1 MGWSRQQMAQRVAAD
16 LRDGQYVNVGIGM
29 PTLIPGALPAGRRI
43 VLHSENGVLGVGPHP
58 EPGLEDEDLIDA
70 GKAPI
75 TAAKGASFF
84 SSSVSFGMI
93 RSQRIDVAVL
103 GGLQVS
109 AGGDLANWSVP
120 GRAAKGI
127 GGAMDLVHGAKR
139 VIVMMTHC
147 TADGQPK
154 LVERCSLPLT
164 GVGCVDMVVTDLGVF
179 AIDGGLRLVELAP
192 GETIESVAA
201 VTGCSFTRL

>member
-1 MGWSRQQMAQRVAAD
+1 MGWSRQQMAQRVAAE
-16 LRDGQYVNVGIGM
+16 LQDGQYVNVGIGM

-179 AIDGGLRLVELAP
+179 AVDGGLRLVELAP
-192 GETIESVAA
+192 GETVESVAA

>member
-1 MGWSRQQMAQRVAAD
+1 MGWSRQQMAQRVAAE
-16 LRDGQYVNVGIGM
+16 LQDGQYVNVGIGM

-192 GETIESVAA
+192 GETVESVAA

>member
-1 MGWSRQQMAQRVAAD
+1 MGWSRQQMAQRVAAE
-16 LRDGQYVNVGIGM
+16 LQDGQYVNVGIGM

>member
-1 MGWSRQQMAQRVAAD
+1 MGWSRQQMAQRVAAE
-16 LRDGQYVNVGIGM
+16 LQDGQYVNVGIGM

-154 LVERCSLPLT
+154 LVEQCSLPLT
-164 GVGCVDMVVTDLGVF
+164 GAGCVDMVVTDLGVF

>member
-1 MGWSRQQMAQRVAAD
+1 MGWSRQQMAQRVAAE
-16 LRDGQYVNVGIGM
+16 LQDGQYVNVGIGM

-154 LVERCSLPLT
+154 LVEQCSLPLT
-164 GVGCVDMVVTDLGVF
+164 GAGCVDMVVTDLGVF

-192 GETIESVAA
+192 GETIDSVAA

>member
-1 MGWSRQQMAQRVAAD
+1 MRWTRQQMAQRVAAE
-16 LRDGQYVNVGIGM
+16 LQDGQYVNVGIGM

>member
-1 MGWSRQQMAQRVAAD
+1 MGWSRQQMAQRVAAE
-16 LRDGQYVNVGIGM
+16 LQDGQYVNVGIGM

-154 LVERCSLPLT
+154 LVEQCSLPLT
-164 GVGCVDMVVTDLGVF
+164 GAGCVDIVVTDLGVF

>member
-1 MGWSRQQMAQRVAAD
+1 MGWTRQHMAERVAAE
-16 LRDGQYVNVGIGM
+16 LFDGQYVNLGIGM

-43 VLHSENGVLGVGPHP
+43 VLHSENGVLGVGPRP
-58 EPGLEDEDLIDA
+58 AVGCEDEDLIDA

-109 AGGDLANWSVP
+109 AGGDLANWCVP

-147 TADGQPK
+147 TVDGQPK
-154 LVERCSLPLT
+154 LVEQCSLPLT
-164 GVGCVDMVVTDLGVF
+164 GAGCVDMVVTDLGVF
-179 AIDGGLRLVELAP
+179 TIDGGLRLVELAP

-201 VTGCSFTRL
+201 VTGCEFSRL

>member
-1 MGWSRQQMAQRVAAD
+1 MGWSRQQMAQRVAAE
-16 LRDGQYVNVGIGM
+16 LQDGQYVNVGIGM

-154 LVERCSLPLT
+154 LVEQCSLPLT
-164 GVGCVDMVVTDLGVF
+164 GAGCVDMVVTDLGVF

-192 GETIESVAA
+192 GETVESVAA

>member
-1 MGWSRQQMAQRVAAD
+1 MAQRVAAE
-16 LRDGQYVNVGIGM
+16 LQDGQYVNVGIGM

-70 GKAPI
+70 GKTPI

-154 LVERCSLPLT
+154 LVEQCSLPLT
-164 GVGCVDMVVTDLGVF
+164 GAGCVDMVVTDLGVF

>member
-1 MGWSRQQMAQRVAAD
+1 MAQRVAAE

-43 VLHSENGVLGVGPHP
+43 VLHSENGVLGVGPRP

-192 GETIESVAA
+192 GETVESVAA

>member
-1 MGWSRQQMAQRVAAD
+1 MRWTRQQMAQRVAAE

-43 VLHSENGVLGVGPHP
+43 VLHSENGVLGVGPRP

-139 VIVMMTHC
+139 IIVMMTHC
-147 TADGQPK
+147 TAGGQPK

-192 GETIESVAA
+192 GETVESVAA

>member
-1 MGWSRQQMAQRVAAD
+1 MGWSRQQMAQRVAAE
-16 LRDGQYVNVGIGM
+16 LQDGQYVNVGIGM
-29 PTLIPGALPAGRRI
+29 PTLIPGALPAGLRI

-147 TADGQPK
+147 TVDGQPK
-154 LVERCSLPLT
+154 LVEQCSLPLT
-164 GVGCVDMVVTDLGVF
+164 GAGCVDMVVTDLGVF

>member
-1 MGWSRQQMAQRVAAD
+1 MGWSRQQMAQRVAAE
-16 LRDGQYVNVGIGM
+16 LQDGQYVNVGIGM

-154 LVERCSLPLT
+154 LVEQCSLPLT
-164 GVGCVDMVVTDLGVF
+164 GAGCVDMVVTELGVF

>member
-1 MGWSRQQMAQRVAAD
+1 
-16 LRDGQYVNVGIGM
+16 
-29 PTLIPGALPAGRRI
+29 
-43 VLHSENGVLGVGPHP
+43 
-58 EPGLEDEDLIDA
+58 
-70 GKAPI
+70 
-75 TAAKGASFF
+75 
-84 SSSVSFGMI
+84 MI

-120 GRAAKGI
+120 GRAAMGI

-164 GVGCVDMVVTDLGVF
+164 GMGCVDMVVTDLGVF
-179 AIDGGLRLVELAP
+179 AIDGDLRLVELAP
-192 GETIESVAA
+192 GETVESVAA

>member
-1 MGWSRQQMAQRVAAD
+1 MGWSRQQMAQRVAAE

-43 VLHSENGVLGVGPHP
+43 VLHSENGVLGVGPRP

-192 GETIESVAA
+192 GETVESVAA

>member
-1 MGWSRQQMAQRVAAD
+1 MGWSRQQMARRVAAE
-16 LRDGQYVNVGIGM
+16 LQDGQYVNVGIGM

-154 LVERCSLPLT
+154 LVEQCSLPLT
-164 GVGCVDMVVTDLGVF
+164 GAGCVDMVVTDLGVF

-201 VTGCSFTRL
+201 VTGCEFSRL

>member
-1 MGWSRQQMAQRVAAD
+1 MGWSRQQMAQRVAAE
-16 LRDGQYVNVGIGM
+16 LQDGQYVNVGIGM

-164 GVGCVDMVVTDLGVF
+164 GMGCVDMVVTDLGVF

>member
-1 MGWSRQQMAQRVAAD
+1 MGWSRQQMAQRVAAE
-16 LRDGQYVNVGIGM
+16 LQDGQYVNVGIGM

-192 GETIESVAA
+192 GETVESVAA
-201 VTGCSFTRL
+201 VTGCSCTRL

>member
-1 MGWSRQQMAQRVAAD
+1 MGWSRQQMAQRVAAE

-43 VLHSENGVLGVGPHP
+43 VLHSENGVLGVGPRP

-192 GETIESVAA
+192 GETVESVAA
-201 VTGCSFTRL
+201 VTGCSFIRL

>member
-1 MGWSRQQMAQRVAAD
+1 MGWSRQQMAQRVAAE
-16 LRDGQYVNVGIGM
+16 LQDGQYVNVGIGM

-43 VLHSENGVLGVGPHP
+43 VLHSENGVLGVGPRP

-192 GETIESVAA
+192 GETVESVAA

>member
-1 MGWSRQQMAQRVAAD
+1 MGWTRQHMAERVAAELFD
-16 LRDGQYVNVGIGM
+16 DQYVNLGIGM

-43 VLHSENGVLGVGPHP
+43 VLHSENGVLGVGPRP
-58 EPGLEDEDLIDA
+58 AVGCEDEDLIDA

-75 TAAKGASFF
+75 TAAKEASFF

-109 AGGDLANWSVP
+109 AGGDLANWCVP

-147 TADGQPK
+147 TVDGQPK
-154 LVERCSLPLT
+154 LVEQCSLPLT
-164 GVGCVDMVVTDLGVF
+164 GAGCVDMVVTDLGVF

-201 VTGCSFTRL
+201 VTGCEFSRL

>member
-1 MGWSRQQMAQRVAAD
+1 MGWTRQHMAERVAAELFD
-16 LRDGQYVNVGIGM
+16 DQYVNLGIGM
-29 PTLIPGALPAGRRI
+29 PTLIPDALPAGRRI
-43 VLHSENGVLGVGPHP
+43 VLHSENGVLGVGPRP
-58 EPGLEDEDLIDA
+58 AVGCEDEDLIDA

-109 AGGDLANWSVP
+109 AGGDLANWCVP

-147 TADGQPK
+147 TVDGQPK
-154 LVERCSLPLT
+154 LVEQCSLPLT
-164 GVGCVDMVVTDLGVF
+164 GAGCVDMVVTDLGVF

-201 VTGCSFTRL
+201 VTGCEFSRL

>member
-1 MGWSRQQMAQRVAAD
+1 MRWTRQQMAQRVAAE
-16 LRDGQYVNVGIGM
+16 LQDGQYVNVGIGM

-43 VLHSENGVLGVGPHP
+43 VLHSENGVLGVGPRP

-139 VIVMMTHC
+139 IIVMMTHC
-147 TADGQPK
+147 TAGGQPK

-192 GETIESVAA
+192 GETVESVAA

>member
-1 MGWSRQQMAQRVAAD
+1 MGWSRQQMAQRVAAE

-43 VLHSENGVLGVGPHP
+43 VLHSENGVLGVGPRP

>member
-1 MGWSRQQMAQRVAAD
+1 MGWSRQQMAQRVAAE
-16 LRDGQYVNVGIGM
+16 LQDGQYVNVGIEM

-154 LVERCSLPLT
+154 LVEQCSLPLT
-164 GVGCVDMVVTDLGVF
+164 GAGCVNMVVTDLGVF

-192 GETIESVAA
+192 GETVESVAA

>member
-1 MGWSRQQMAQRVAAD
+1 MGWSRQQMAQRVAAE
-16 LRDGQYVNVGIGM
+16 LQDGQYVNVGIGM

-147 TADGQPK
+147 TVDGQPK
-154 LVERCSLPLT
+154 LVEQCSLPLT
-164 GVGCVDMVVTDLGVF
+164 GAGCVDMVVTDLGVF

-192 GETIESVAA
+192 GETVESVAA

>member
-1 MGWSRQQMAQRVAAD
+1 MGWSRQQMAQRVAAE
-16 LRDGQYVNVGIGM
+16 LQDGQYVNVGIGM

-154 LVERCSLPLT
+154 LVEQCSLPLT
-164 GVGCVDMVVTDLGVF
+164 GAGCVNMVVTDLGVF

-192 GETIESVAA
+192 GETVESVAA